1 MYSAVGNAASHEQ
14 GTETWFQRF
23 RRGWDVPAA
32 VSMFMLLACGIIFIG
47 CIGGGR
53 EGFPNESALRQI
65 VWGGIGICVW
75 FFCAMTDYRKWK
87 PVGAA
92 VYIVSILLLVIVL
105 GWGTKIYGARRWLII
120 DLGFMQQQ
128 MQPSELAKIALILFL
143 SFFMTRAG
151 YSPKSWRSFMA
162 VVLYTLL
169 PFALVVIEPDLGGA
183 LMFVPIASVM
193 IFVRGLSWSKILI
206 VFAAVAVLVGAFAVN
221 EIFRLHPLLKE
232 YHRDRIRTFLDPEA
246 DPLGR
251 GYNATQARIAVGSGG
266 LWGKG
271 IGDGDMSGLGFI
283 PRTVANNDF
292 IFAVIAE
299 ETGFAGAF
307 CLIVLFGVL
316 ILSCFAIAWRAPDI
330 FGRVLASGFG
340 TMLFCHVFVNIGMN
354 INLAPVTGIPLP
366 LVSYGGTFLVTT
378 MAMLGILQS
387 ISRTGALL
395 ISGR

>member
-1 MYSAVGNAASHEQ
+1 
-14 GTETWFQRF
+14 
-23 RRGWDVPAA
+23 
-32 VSMFMLLACGIIFIG
+32 
-47 CIGGGR
+47 
-53 EGFPNESALRQI
+53 
-65 VWGGIGICVW
+65 
-75 FFCAMTDYRKWK
+75 
-87 PVGAA
+87 
-92 VYIVSILLLVIVL
+92 
-105 GWGTKIYGARRWLII
+105 
-120 DLGFMQQQ
+120 
-128 MQPSELAKIALILFL
+128 
-143 SFFMTRAG
+143 
-151 YSPKSWRSFMA
+151 
-162 VVLYTLL
+162 
-169 PFALVVIEPDLGGA
+169 
-183 LMFVPIASVM
+183 M
-193 IFVRGLSWSKILI
+193 IFVRGLSWPKILI

-266 LWGKG
+266 FWGKG